1 MVRKLKYHEA
11 TLLRKLDFI
20 NWKSDASQREN
31 AIIRR
36 YHIQDREDYHTY
48 NKVCGLITKLTT
60 QLKNLDQ
67 RDPVRIEITDLLVEK
82 LYSLGL
88 IQKKRLL
95 ACDKIA
101 ASTLC
106 RRRLPV
112 VLVRLRFAEQLKEAV
127 GLIEQGHIRVGPH
140 AVTDPAYLVSRGE
153 LSGSAA
159 GTAVL
164 NIAISGTSF
173 LLTLAWL
180 GLQVADSA
188 RRHAMSGKTHSG
200 KSRWPGMGTVKNLN
214 PFSSRSHRKGMAV
227 SGNDPGITITHGAPG
242 QGSTVASCE
251 DLVVTGEVTT
261 VTEADQ
267 VKTDESGKVDTEP
280 SLAADE
286 APYIGVGTSRRRISM
301 LPSFTEKQVTT
312 KL

>member
-140 AVTDPAYLVSRGE
+140 AVTDPAYLVSRG
-153 LSGSAA
+153 
-159 GTAVL
+159 
-164 NIAISGTSF
+164 
-173 LLTLAWL
+173 
-180 GLQVADSA
+180 
-188 RRHAMSGKTHSG
+188 M
-200 KSRWPGMGTVKNLN
+200 
-214 PFSSRSHRKGMAV
+214 
-227 SGNDPGITITHGAPG
+227 
-242 QGSTVASCE
+242 E
-251 DLVVTGEVTT
+251 DYVTW
-261 VTEADQ
+261 
-267 VKTDESGKVDTEP
+267 VDT
-280 SLAADE
+280 
-286 APYIGVGTSRRRISM
+286 SRIKRTIM
-301 LPSFTEKQVTT
+301 KYND
-312 KL
+312 KLDDFDLN